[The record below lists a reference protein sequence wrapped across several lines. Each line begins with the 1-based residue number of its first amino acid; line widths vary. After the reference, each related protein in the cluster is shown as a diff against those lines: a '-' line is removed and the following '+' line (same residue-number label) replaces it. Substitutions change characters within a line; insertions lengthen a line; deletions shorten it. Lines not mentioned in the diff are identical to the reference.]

1 VAELIARARSF
12 QEDKEHCFCF
22 SLDTKYKLKN
32 FCLVSLG
39 SVNETIVHP
48 REVFRPAIADCAHSI
63 IVAHNHPSGGPN
75 PSQLDLSL
83 TRRLYLVGEL
93 LQIPLLDHVIIGDR
107 KYFSFREVRRLW
119 PENKRDAFRLEK
131 MLGRAFR
138 AVKRKRLART
148 R

>member
-1 VAELIARARSF
+1 MKRRAVGFCREIKVVTVREEPAPLLQGLKFDCAPLVFRLWAEVIARARSF

-22 SLDTKYKLKN
+22 SLDTKLKLKN

-63 IVAHNHPSGGPN
+63 IVAHNHPSGDPT

-93 LQIPLLDHVIIGDR
+93 LQSPLLDHVIIG
-107 KYFSFREVRRLW
+107 
-119 PENKRDAFRLEK
+119 A
-131 MLGRAFR
+131 
-138 AVKRKRLART
+138 
-148 R
+148 